1 MYTNLIISVGGTE
14 APIVKSIGEHKPK
27 YICFLCSQKT
37 VELIPNI
44 RKMLVEQFGDDL
56 PSFKDHKIILDDEND
71 LIHCYQKARE
81 CIGQLEA
88 WGVAAADTVVDYTG
102 GTKQMS
108 VALGLATVKEGYE
121 FSYIGG
127 DRRSKAGVGIV
138 LDGAEVVRAGINPWS
153 LYAVDDKKLLAKYF
167 NRHQFLAAKEI
178 CDTLANKQVLD
189 DSLKGFF
196 KVISQLCTIYDLWDK
211 FQHLEALK
219 QTKNAFEQLTNYF
232 AFNRQVKYQQF
243 VSDVQANFDR
253 LKQLS
258 ADTNQF
264 KKASQSLITDLIANA
279 ERRATENKYDD
290 AVARLYRSLE
300 MVAQVAITEE
310 PLKVTSASDFPKD
323 KLPDSLKDDYIQH
336 YERDGKIKLGMEALF
351 RVLNAIEPPH
361 PHAQTFF
368 AYFNELRNV
377 QNARN
382 QSILAHGLT
391 PVEVEKYERLSTILC
406 KRMNLGN
413 LVEFAKLPEE

>member
-14 APIVKSIGEHKPK
+14 APIVKSIGQHKPQ

-56 PSFKDHKIILDDEND
+56 LSFKDHKVILDDEND

-81 CIGQLEA
+81 CIAQLEV

-127 DRRSKAGVGIV
+127 ERRSKAGVGIV
-138 LDGAEVVRAGINPWS
+138 LDGSEVVRSGINPWS
-153 LYAVDDKKLLAKYF
+153 LYAIDDRKLIAKYF
-167 NRHQFLAAKEI
+167 NRYQFIAAKEI
-178 CDTLANKQVLD
+178 CDTLAAKQVLD
-189 DSLKGFF
+189 DTLKGFF
-196 KVISQLCTIYDLWDK
+196 KIVSQLCTIYDLWDK

-219 QTKNAFEQLTNYF
+219 QTKSALEQMKNYF

-243 VSDVQANFDR
+243 VSDVEANFER
-253 LKQLS
+253 LKELCPDS
-258 ADTNQF
+258 KPPKTPNRH
-264 KKASQSLITDLIANA
+264 LVVDLVANA
-279 ERRATENKYDD
+279 ERRATEGKYDD

-300 MVAQVAITEE
+300 MVAQVAITEP
-310 PLKVTSASDFPKD
+310 PLQVKDAGNFPKD

-336 YERDGKIKLGMEALF
+336 YERDGKIKLGLEALF
-351 RVLNAIEPPH
+351 KVLNAIDPPH

-368 AYFNELRNV
+368 AYYNELRNV

-391 PVEVEKYERLSTILC
+391 PIKVEDYERLHTILC
-406 KRMNLGN
+406 KRMSLGN
-413 LVEFAKLPEE
+413 LVDFAKLPEE

>member
-81 CIGQLEA
+81 CIAQLEV

-127 DRRSKAGVGIV
+127 DRRTKAGVGIV
-138 LDGAEVVRAGINPWS
+138 LDGSEVVRSGINPWS
-153 LYAVDDKKLLAKYF
+153 LYAVDDKKLIAKYF
-167 NRHQFLAAKEI
+167 NHYQFLAAKEI
-178 CDTLANKQVLD
+178 CDTLANRQVLD

-196 KVISQLCTIYDLWDK
+196 KIISQLCTIYDLWDK

-219 QTKNAFEQLTNYF
+219 QTKSALEQIKNYF

-243 VSDVQANFDR
+243 VSDVEANFER
-253 LKQLS
+253 LKGLCPDS
-258 ADTNQF
+258 KPPKTPNRH
-264 KKASQSLITDLIANA
+264 LVIDLVANA
-279 ERRATENKYDD
+279 ERRATEGKYDD

-300 MVAQVAITEE
+300 MVAQVAITEP
-310 PLKVTSASDFPKD
+310 PLQAKDAGNFPKD
-323 KLPDSLKDDYIQH
+323 KLPDSLKEDYIQH

-351 RVLNAIEPPH
+351 RVLKAIDPPH
-361 PHAQTFF
+361 PQAETFF
-368 AYFNELRNV
+368 AYYNELRNV

-391 PVEVEKYERLSTILC
+391 PIKVEDYERLHTILC

-413 LVEFAKLPEE
+413 LVEFAKLPDE

>member
-14 APIVKSIGEHKPK
+14 APIVKSIGQHKPQ

-44 RKMLVEQFGDDL
+44 KKMLVEQFGDDL
-56 PSFKDHKIILDDEND
+56 PSFKDHKVILDDEND
-71 LIHCYQKARE
+71 LVHCYQKARE
-81 CIGQLEA
+81 CIAQLEV

-127 DRRSKAGVGIV
+127 ERRSKAGVGIV
-138 LDGAEVVRAGINPWS
+138 LDGSEVVRSGINPWS
-153 LYAVDDKKLLAKYF
+153 LYAVDDKKLIAKYF
-167 NRHQFLAAKEI
+167 NRYQFLAAKEI
-178 CDTLANKQVLD
+178 CDTLANRQVLD
-189 DSLKGFF
+189 DTLKGFF
-196 KVISQLCTIYDLWDK
+196 KIISQLCTIYDLWDK
-211 FQHLEALK
+211 FQHLEALRQHK
-219 QTKNAFEQLTNYF
+219 TALEQIKNYF

-243 VSDVQANFDR
+243 VSDVEANFER

-264 KKASQSLITDLIANA
+264 KKASRSLITDLIANA
-279 ERRATENKYDD
+279 ARRATEGKYDD

-300 MVAQVAITEE
+300 MVAQVAITEP
-310 PLKVTSASDFPKD
+310 PLNVTSASDFPKD
-323 KLPDSLKDDYIQH
+323 KLPESLREEYIQH
-336 YERDGKIKLGMEALF
+336 YERDGKIKIGSEALF
-351 RVLNAIEPPH
+351 RVLKAIEPPH

-391 PVEVEKYERLSTILC
+391 PIKVEDYERLHTILC

-413 LVEFAKLPEE
+413 LVDFAKLPEE